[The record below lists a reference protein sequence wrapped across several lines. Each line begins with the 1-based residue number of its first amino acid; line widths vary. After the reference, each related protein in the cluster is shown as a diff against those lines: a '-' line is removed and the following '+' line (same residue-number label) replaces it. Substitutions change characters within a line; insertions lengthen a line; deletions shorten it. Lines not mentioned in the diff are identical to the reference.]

1 MHRGGPAAGQSY
13 CRSSHPAHQV
23 AARMALAE
31 GRSEHS
37 IVRDV
42 RAIPRTVALVAPL
55 AMSTNFYHAVC
66 SAKTSSA
73 QGIGTEFLAHREK
86 IEVTRHDSTFES
98 LRCPWGERIALTC
111 GLFRRVKR
119 APEIATRW
127 RSRMDSNPRSL
138 LFV

>member
-1 MHRGGPAAGQSY
+1 
-13 CRSSHPAHQV
+13 
-23 AARMALAE
+23 MALAE

-55 AMSTNFYHAVC
+55 AMSANFYHAVC

-86 IEVTRHDSTFES
+86 IKVTRHNSTFELS
-98 LRCPWGERIALTC
+98 PVPVG
-111 GLFRRVKR
+111 R
-119 APEIATRW
+119 AHRPHTRAI
-127 RSRMDSNPRSL
+127 SAC
-138 LFV
+138 